1 MLLVLLF
8 AGALI
13 LRVYKLNDFPVG
25 FHNDEVYVAYNSWS
39 ILQTGKDTSGKL
51 LPLVVNQWGDF
62 RPAGYHYFTALSFL
76 MFGLSDWA
84 TRLPGALFGAVSVL
98 LLWFVAERLWGKR
111 MAWLCGI
118 VLAIL
123 PWHIIISR
131 STSESVLSLAGILLG
146 SLALIHTQR
155 KHGSQVWWLLTVFG
169 FLLSFFTYHA
179 ARYAVPVFFLGSS
192 ALLWMWKK
200 HRLAAT
206 SFVLGIVLSAVS
218 VSLYYFGG
226 SARASQIS
234 VFTFPETKLTLEESI
249 REDGNRNVLATRFWH
264 NKLISYATVVIEN
277 GLKHVQSDFLVS
289 GKFRPLRYLAG
300 KAALMPIWMYVL
312 FVVGSAVILAGVF
325 TPYRDGTGFTKTHQQ
340 SLILL
345 WAAVSSLI
353 PASFTAEDV
362 PNVQRGSLL
371 ILFVVISVSF
381 GLNAILER
389 VSKTYRWWII
399 VGVILL
405 AFYSTGQFFHEYFV
419 HGRTHRPW
427 ERNNGEKELVMTVN
441 DYAMRGYD
449 GFVTAS
455 ADNDEMYY
463 LWYLRVPPRTAQTV
477 GRGER
482 LRMLYPKL
490 DFVSRECATGLPN
503 SIKTIYVT
511 ISSCDQP
518 PGTVLEKQILREDG
532 ASVFSIYRALLLPQ

>member
-1 MLLVLLF
+1 MKWREIILLIFLF
-8 AGALI
+8 AGALL
-13 LRVYKLNDFPVG
+13 LRVYRLNDFPVG

-39 ILQTGKDTSGKL
+39 LLETAKDVNGTV

-76 MFGLSDWA
+76 VFGLSDWA
-84 TRLPGALFGAVSVL
+84 TRLPGALFGAVSVI
-98 LLWFVAERLWGKR
+98 LLWFVAKRLWGKR
-111 MAWLCGI
+111 IAWISGI
-118 VLAIL
+118 VLTIL

-131 STSESVLSLAGILLG
+131 STSESVLSLAGVLLG
-146 SLALIHTQR
+146 SLALVHIQGKR
-155 KHGSQVWWLLTVFG
+155 GSLVLWLFTILG

-179 ARYAVPVFFLGSS
+179 ARYAIPVFFLGSS
-192 ALLWMWKK
+192 GFLWLWKK
-200 HRLAAT
+200 HRSAVT
-206 SFVLGIVLSAVS
+206 SLILGIVFSAVS
-218 VSLYYFGG
+218 VSLYYLGG

-249 REDGNRNVLATRFWH
+249 REDGNRNVLITRFWH
-264 NKLISYATVVIEN
+264 NKLVSYATVVIEN

-300 KAALMPIWMYVL
+300 KAALMPIWMYAL
-312 FVVGSAVILAGVF
+312 FIVGSATILAGF
-325 TPYRDGTGFTKTHQQ
+325 FSITYQQ

-345 WAAVSSLI
+345 WAAVASLI
-353 PASFTAEDV
+353 PASFTVEDV
-362 PNVQRGSLL
+362 PNIQRGSLL
-371 ILFVVISVSF
+371 ILFIVISVSF
-381 GLNAILER
+381 GVNAIVEVAR
-389 VSKTYRWWII
+389 KAYRQWII
-399 VGVILL
+399 AGLVVL
-405 AFYSTGQFFHEYFV
+405 ACYSTGQFFHEYFV
-419 HGRTHRPW
+419 HGKTHRPW

-441 DYAMRGYD
+441 DYATRGYD

-463 LWYLRVPPRTAQTV
+463 LWYLRVSPRTAQTV

-503 SIKTIYVT
+503 SVKTIYVT

-518 PGTVLEKQILREDG
+518 PGTVLEKQIFREDG
-532 ASVFSIYRALLLPQ
+532 ASVFSIYRAAVLPQ